1 MTAMLVVAGGM
12 PGGARAAD
20 LAGDAATGIAG
31 GNVTVSAAAMGGAG
45 NNTSAPMVAGGAG
58 SNVTMSAAA
67 ARGAGNDSVA
77 TVAAGSAANVA
88 VASATAVAGGAGI
101 FPDETIQV
109 GGQEREYRLVAPATV
124 DLSKPAPLVFAFH
137 GMGGQSKDNM
147 EDSTGLNELAGEHKF
162 ILVYPGASVLQIPAG
177 LVKTWAM
184 TPEQAAGDVAFFDA
198 LLKKLEGE
206 YKIDGNRVYV
216 TGMSNGAYFAN
227 LVGRERSAV
236 IAAVA
241 AHSSEMGEIDLEALD
256 TGRKFPVMLIHGA
269 DDPIFPVVTAREAR
283 DLYLATGHEV
293 KYVEVPGL
301 GHAWATKVDINE
313 QIWDFFSSHPLN
325 GAVKASAKAN

>member
-1 MTAMLVVAGGM
+1 M
-12 PGGARAAD
+12 PGGAWAAD
-20 LAGDAATGIAG
+20 
-31 GNVTVSAAAMGGAG
+31 AAAG
-45 NNTSAPMVAGGAG
+45 NAG
-58 SNVTMSAAA
+58 SNTTVVAAA
-67 ARGAGNDSVA
+67 
-77 TVAAGSAANVA
+77 
-88 VASATAVAGGAGI
+88 AGGAGI
-101 FPDETIQV
+101 FPDEKIQA
-109 GGQEREYRLVAPATV
+109 GGQEREYRLVVPATV
-124 DLSKPAPLVFAFH
+124 DLSKPAPLVLAFH

-147 EDSTGLNELAGEHKF
+147 EDSTGLNELASEHKF
-162 ILVYPGASVLQIPAG
+162 ILVYPGASVLQLPAG

-184 TPEQAAGDVAFFDA
+184 TPEQAAGDLAFFDT

-206 YKIDGNRVYV
+206 YKIDANRVYV

-241 AHSSEMGEIDLEALD
+241 AHSSEMGEMDLEALD

-283 DLYLATGHEV
+283 DVYLATGHEV

-301 GHAWATKVDINE
+301 GHAWATKVNINE
-313 QIWDFFSSHPLN
+313 QIWDFFSSRPLN
-325 GAVKASAKAN
+325 GAGKPAAGKAT